1 MGSNAGPSFRAS
13 LSGRPSSD
21 RSAAAIVLTAGYV
34 LILLWVAALLSSIL
48 TGSSRVRPS
57 WLSPVLAF
65 GNLGDPSAA
74 WGQPVGPP
82 ALYWSL
88 TFSVLLLGLGPAL
101 FVWRRSRARKDD
113 PDDLLRSVPGMAA
126 RGEVTRVAGR
136 RELVRRAGTLRPSI
150 PTPSAG
156 DVGYLLGYSRGV
168 QCYCSVEDS
177 VVILG
182 PPRAGKGLH
191 LVIPTILDA
200 PGAVI
205 TTSTRPDNLTIT
217 LRARRNAGPVAV
229 FDPQHLAPGV
239 PSATRWSPI
248 RGCEDPQTALLR
260 SRALTTGTAT
270 GTTDANF
277 WQASAEQAVRCLLH
291 AAALGARTVTDLYRW
306 SLSPV
311 HAQEAVAI
319 LATDPRTG
327 LAWDQA
333 LDAIVTADQR
343 QRDSVWAMV
352 SIAFAALADPRVLQA
367 LSPEEG
373 DGFDPEAFLR
383 DRGTLYLLG
392 TASGSSATGR
402 LVGAF
407 VEDVVATARH
417 LAAASPGARLDPP
430 LSLIL
435 DEAANYPLPSLPSL
449 MSEGGGTGIST
460 VVVLQSLAQARHV
473 WSDHAASAVWD
484 AAIVKVILGGGS
496 TARDL
501 EDLSRLI
508 GQRDKTQ
515 TSTSTGGDG
524 HRSTSTST
532 IRVPVLE
539 PHQLRTLS
547 FGTAVLLLRSAR
559 PIVLA
564 MTPWTGRRDADSLR
578 AGRAHLE
585 KVIQDAHAEGR

>member
-1 MGSNAGPSFRAS
+1 M
-13 LSGRPSSD
+13 
-21 RSAAAIVLTAGYV
+21 
-34 LILLWVAALLSSIL
+34 
-48 TGSSRVRPS
+48 
-57 WLSPVLAF
+57 
-65 GNLGDPSAA
+65 
-74 WGQPVGPP
+74 
-82 ALYWSL
+82 
-88 TFSVLLLGLGPAL
+88 
-101 FVWRRSRARKDD
+101 
-113 PDDLLRSVPGMAA
+113 
-126 RGEVTRVAGR
+126 
-136 RELVRRAGTLRPSI
+136 
-150 PTPSAG
+150 PTPSAR
-156 DVGYLLGYSRGV
+156 DVGYLLGRSQGHE
-168 QCYCSVEDS
+168 CYCSVEDS

-205 TTSTRPDNLTIT
+205 TTSTRPDNLTVT
-217 LRARRNAGPVAV
+217 LRARRRAGRVAV
-229 FDPQHLAPGV
+229 FDPQHLAPGA

-260 SRALTTGTAT
+260 ARALTTGTAK

-291 AAALGARTVTDLYRW
+291 AAALGERTVTDLYRW

-311 HAQEAVAI
+311 QAQEALAI
-319 LATDPRTG
+319 LATDPRTA

-333 LDAIVTADQR
+333 LDAIVGADQR

-352 SIAFAALADPRVLQA
+352 SIAFAALADPRVLHA
-367 LSPEEG
+367 LSPEQGE
-373 DGFDPEAFLR
+373 GFDPEAFLR

-407 VEDVVATARH
+407 VEDVVATARR

-473 WSDHAASAVWD
+473 WGDHAASAVWD
-484 AAIVKVILGGGS
+484 AAVVKAILGGGS

-508 GQRDKTQ
+508 GQRDKAQ
-515 TSTSTGGDG
+515 TSTSDGGNG

-539 PHQLRTLS
+539 PHQLRTLP

-564 MTPWTGRRDADSLR
+564 MTPWTARRDAESLR
-578 AGRAHLE
+578 AGRAQLE
-585 KVIQDAHAEGR
+585 KVIQDAHTQGR

>member
-1 MGSNAGPSFRAS
+1 MGSKTGPPVRAS
-13 LSGRPSSD
+13 LSAWPSGD
-21 RSAAAIVLTAGYV
+21 RSSALAVLTAGYV
-34 LILLWVAALLSSIL
+34 LILLWVAAWLSSVL
-48 TGSSRVRPS
+48 TGNSSVRAS
-57 WLSPVLAF
+57 LLAPVLAF
-65 GNLGDPSAA
+65 GSLADPSAA

-88 TFSVLLLGLGPAL
+88 TFGVLILGMGLAL
-101 FVWRRSRARKDD
+101 FVWRRSPPRTAD
-113 PDDLLRSVPGMAA
+113 PDDLMRSVPGMAA

-136 RELVRRAGTLRPSI
+136 RELVRRGGTLRPSVEA
-150 PTPSAG
+150 PSAR
-156 DVGYLLGYSRGV
+156 DVGYLLGRSRGV

-191 LVIPTILDA
+191 LVIQTILDA

-217 LRARRNAGPVAV
+217 LHARRKAGPVAV

-260 SRALTTGTAT
+260 ARALTTGTAT

-277 WQASAEQAVRCLLH
+277 WQSSAEQAVRCLLH
-291 AAALGARTVTDLYRW
+291 AAALGERSVTDLYRW

-311 HAQEAVAI
+311 QAQEAVAI
-319 LATDPRTG
+319 LATDPRTA

-352 SIAFAALADPRVLQA
+352 AIAFAALADPRVLQT
-367 LSPEEG
+367 LSPDEG
-373 DGFDPEAFLR
+373 EGFDPEAFLR

-392 TASGSSATGR
+392 TASGASATGR

-407 VEDVVATARH
+407 VEDVVATARR
-417 LAAASPGARLDPP
+417 LAAASAGARLDPP

-501 EDLSRLI
+501 EDLSRLL
-508 GQRDKTQ
+508 GQREKTQ
-515 TSTSTGGDG
+515 TSTSEGGNG

-539 PHQLRTLS
+539 PHQLRTLP

-564 MTPWTGRRDADSLR
+564 MTPWTARRDAESLR

-585 KVIQDAHAEGR
+585 KVIQDAHAQGR

>member
-1 MGSNAGPSFRAS
+1 MGSDPGSRS
-13 LSGRPSSD
+13 LTSWRI
-21 RSAAAIVLTAGYV
+21 SAARDTAVAGIVVGCGYV
-34 LILLWVAALLSSIL
+34 LLLLWVA
-48 TGSSRVRPS
+48 T
-57 WLSPVLAF
+57 WLSCILS
-65 GNLGDPSAA
+65 GNPSPQPSLLLPLRAIGHFTDPSAA
-74 WGQPVGPP
+74 WGQPVGPL

-88 TFSVLLLGLGPAL
+88 MFAVVVLGLGLAL
-101 FVWRRSRARKDD
+101 FVWRCSPLGTGAREDNS
-113 PDDLLRSVPGMAA
+113 LSVAGMAA
-126 RGEVTRVAGR
+126 RSEVTRVAGR
-136 RELVRRAGTLRPSI
+136 RELVRRGETLRPSI
-150 PTPSAG
+150 STPSAG
-156 DVGYLLGYSRGV
+156 DVGYLLGRAQGV

-177 VVILG
+177 IVILG

-217 LRARRNAGPVAV
+217 LRARRRAAPVAV

-260 SRALTTGTAT
+260 ARALTTGTAT

-291 AAALGARTVTDLYRW
+291 AAALGERSATDLYRW

-311 HAQEAVAI
+311 QAQEAVAV
-319 LATDPRTG
+319 LASDPRTA

-333 LDAIVTADQR
+333 LDAIVASDQR

-352 SIAFAALADPRVLQA
+352 AIAFAALADPRVLEA
-367 LSPEEG
+367 LSPGEG
-373 DGFDPEAFLR
+373 EGFDPEVFLR
-383 DRGTLYLLG
+383 GRGTLYLLG
-392 TASGSSATGR
+392 TASGASATGR

-407 VEDVVATARH
+407 VEDVVATARR
-417 LAAASPGARLDPP
+417 LAAASVGARLDPP

-460 VVVLQSLAQARHV
+460 VVVLQSLAQARHI

-484 AAIVKVILGGGS
+484 AANVKVILGGGS

-501 EDLSRLI
+501 EDLSRLL

-515 TSTSTGGDG
+515 ISTSDGGNGHRTTSTST
-524 HRSTSTST
+524 T
-532 IRVPVLE
+532 RVPVLE
-539 PHQLRTLS
+539 PHQLRTLP

-559 PIVLA
+559 PIGLA
-564 MTPWTGRRDADSLR
+564 MRPWTSRRDADFLR
-578 AGRAHLE
+578 ATRADLE
-585 KVIQDAHAEGR
+585 KVIRDAHAQGW

>member
-1 MGSNAGPSFRAS
+1 MGSKAGPPFRGS
-13 LSGRPSSD
+13 LSAWPSGD
-21 RSAAAIVLTAGYV
+21 RSSATIVLIAGYV
-34 LILLWVAALLSSIL
+34 LVLLWVAAWLSSVL
-48 TGSSRVRPS
+48 TGTSGVPASL
-57 WLSPVLAF
+57 LSPVLTF
-65 GNLGDPSAA
+65 GNLADPSAA

-88 TFSVLLLGLGPAL
+88 TFSVLILGMGLAL
-101 FVWRRSRARKDD
+101 FVWRRSPHAKGEREDH
-113 PDDLLRSVPGMAA
+113 LHSVPGMAA

-136 RELVRRAGTLRPSI
+136 RELVRRGGTLRPSI
-150 PTPSAG
+150 STPAAG
-156 DVGYLLGYSRGV
+156 DLGYLLGRSRGV

-217 LRARRNAGPVAV
+217 LRARRKAGPVAV

-260 SRALTTGTAT
+260 ARALTTGTAT

-291 AAALGARTVTDLYRW
+291 AAALGERSVTDLYRW

-311 HAQEAVAI
+311 QAQEAVAI
-319 LATDPRTG
+319 LAADPRTA

-352 SIAFAALADPRVLQA
+352 TIAFAALADPRVLHA
-367 LSPEEG
+367 LSPDDGEG
-373 DGFDPEAFLR
+373 FEPEAFLR

-392 TASGSSATGR
+392 TASGASATGR

-417 LAAASPGARLDPP
+417 LAAASAGARLDPP

-501 EDLSRLI
+501 EDLSRLL
-508 GQRDKTQ
+508 GQREKTQ
-515 TSTSTGGDG
+515 TSTSDGGNG

-532 IRVPVLE
+532 IRVPALE
-539 PHQLRTLS
+539 PHQLRTLP

-559 PIVLA
+559 PIVLD
-564 MTPWTGRRDADSLR
+564 MTPWTARRDAESLR

-585 KVIQDAHAEGR
+585 KVIQDAHAQGR